1 MDAKK
6 ELPKSIKT
14 RIFKHIKYPKALI
27 VTCKD
32 WHEIAKNSDA
42 KAEWIIQNYGRE
54 HALFHAVRL
63 GPLFLDE
70 PTAKAIIAKDAI
82 LSRYFIQRLLNS
94 FGKYDQK
101 LMEQKITHNVKQ
113 IDTEQI
119 KSLQKNARIPW
130 ASDLELSVFA
140 YFLTVAQNQFEM
152 DELCM
157 KGNDMELF
165 HFLSAAEWA
174 LPDVRVV
181 IERLLELINIGF
193 QLNYSIISKIFYL
206 FEDRLEYIGEVLVES
221 FIFIKQDNRENFLD
235 NCLIETLKSE
245 HCSNKPQV
253 WNFLYALIQNPE
265 FTFIKA
271 FNHYLSKNQNSMID
285 SESKQLILPSK
296 FYIWVLRKFG
306 TNAKITK
313 LCFEEILKT
322 RISLDRQLQ
331 QDTTNVDIPTGINQH
346 VFQAICNIFKFYCN
360 AENFYLPS
368 HLDIL
373 SQCTIVEIL
382 APLFK
387 HYLPDLF
394 DMDVSFELPM
404 QIINDIDNFDDYNI
418 LPKATTKRKRKKCML
433 KEWDQ
438 SLYKFSEKNSG
449 ELTNTFRSYL
459 NEFIYDKLQTSEFAN
474 KKCRKRH

>member
-1 MDAKK
+1 MDDKK
-6 ELPKSIKT
+6 KLPEFIKT

-42 KAEWIIQNYGRE
+42 KAEWIIQNYTRE

-70 PTAKAIIAKDAI
+70 PTAKAIITKGAI

-101 LMEQKITHNVKQ
+101 LMEQKIAHNVKQ

-119 KSLQKNARIPW
+119 KSLQKKARTPW
-130 ASDLELSVFA
+130 A
-140 YFLTVAQNQFEM
+140 T
-152 DELCM
+152 
-157 KGNDMELF
+157 
-165 HFLSAAEWA
+165 EWA
-174 LPDVRVV
+174 LPDVRIV

-245 HCSNKPQV
+245 NCSNKPQV
-253 WNFLYALIQNPE
+253 WNFLYALMQNPE
-265 FTFIKA
+265 VTFIKA
-271 FNHYLSKNQNSMID
+271 FNHYLSKNKNSMID

-296 FYIWVLRKFG
+296 FYIWALRKFG
-306 TNAKITK
+306 TSAKITK

-331 QDTTNVDIPTGINQH
+331 QDTTIVDIPTGINQH

-373 SQCTIVEIL
+373 SQCAIVEIL

-404 QIINDIDNFDDYNI
+404 QIINDIDNFDDYSI

-438 SLYKFSEKNSG
+438 SLYKIFEKN
-449 ELTNTFRSYL
+449 
-459 NEFIYDKLQTSEFAN
+459 
-474 KKCRKRH
+474 